1 MAPAKKKKPAA
12 KTQANEAT
20 TTVQRSVYEDDRAQ
34 RLAENAQ
41 TLRALNLDGGMIQQ
55 PAKEARKRSESMRR
69 GALAACLVRISTA
82 CMCRK
87 TPDPAPTTEPA
98 RRSGRRT
105 TALQPEESAELTA
118 TSGSAQTALKIY
130 KLEQY
135 LLNGTPFTTSV
146 PCAVTNQNAAIG
158 VFVCTRGNQIVV
170 DFGTHTYSFSK
181 SAAERGRVTD
191 PDEAAR
197 LHALW
202 LSNKVASA
210 EHGGNA
216 EPDSDDADADSGSNE
231 TNDSLGHSEIRPR
244 STANAAAAR
253 GGVTP
258 IRAVLPIAFRGG
270 TPVPINTKEG
280 LGSWVNAD
288 GVEKTIREWVLA
300 TMRGCGLERR
310 VPTGEVDRA
319 GHDVR
324 DAIVLTTDA
333 LVDELLVALR
343 PCVWAHGKYAPKEL
357 LEGKLFRNAL
367 RSIVSQARSSRL
379 SALRRTGAHARPC
392 ARPLAST

>member
-1 MAPAKKKKPAA
+1 MVLRQTNYGIKTNKSDRFEGGPQKRKSKRTTVSQSKPTMAPAKRRKPAA

-20 TTVQRSVYEDDRAQ
+20 TTVQRSAYEDDRAQ
-34 RLAENAQ
+34 RVAENAQ
-41 TLRALNLDGGMIQQ
+41 LLQTLGVEGSVIQK
-55 PAKEARKRSESMRR
+55 PAKEARKRSEPMRR
-69 GALAACLVRISTA
+69 GALSACLVRISTA

-87 TPDPAPTTEPA
+87 TPDETPDEPTITEPP

-105 TALQPEESAELTA
+105 TAPQLEESAELTA
-118 TSGSAQTALKIY
+118 TSGSAQAALKIY
-130 KLEQY
+130 KLEPY

-146 PCAVTNQNAAIG
+146 PCAVTNHYAAIG

-202 LSNKVASA
+202 LSNKVAGA
-210 EHGGNA
+210 EHGANA
-216 EPDSDDADADSGSNE
+216 EPDPDDADADSRSNE
-231 TNDSLGHSEIRPR
+231 TNDSLGDSAIRPR

-258 IRAVLPIAFRGG
+258 IRAVLPIAFRAG

-310 VPTGEVDRA
+310 VPTGEVD
-319 GHDVR
+319 G
-324 DAIVLTTDA
+324 
-333 LVDELLVALR
+333 
-343 PCVWAHGKYAPKEL
+343 
-357 LEGKLFRNAL
+357 
-367 RSIVSQARSSRL
+367 QAMTCGTRWS
-379 SALRRTGAHARPC
+379 
-392 ARPLAST
+392 

>member
-1 MAPAKKKKPAA
+1 M
-12 KTQANEAT
+12 
-20 TTVQRSVYEDDRAQ
+20 QRSAYEDDRAQ
-34 RLAENAQ
+34 RVAENAQ
-41 TLRALNLDGGMIQQ
+41 LLQRLEVERSVIQK
-55 PAKEARKRSESMRR
+55 PAKAARKRSEPMRR
-69 GALAACLVRISTA
+69 GALFACLVRISTA

-87 TPDPAPTTEPA
+87 TPDPSPTTEKP

-170 DFGTHTYSFSK
+170 DFGTHTYAFSK

-202 LSNKVASA
+202 LSNKVAGA

-216 EPDSDDADADSGSNE
+216 EPDSDDADADSRSNE
-231 TNDSLGHSEIRPR
+231 TNDSLGDSEIRPR

-258 IRAVLPIAFRGG
+258 IRAVLPIAFRAG

-288 GVEKTIREWVLA
+288 GVEKTIREWVVA

-324 DAIVLTTDA
+324 DAMVVTTEA

-343 PCVWAHGKYAPKEL
+343 PCVWANGRYAPKEL
-357 LEGKLFRNAL
+357 LEGKIFRNAL
-367 RSIVSQARSSRL
+367 KSVVSQARSSRL
-379 SALRRTGAHARPC
+379 SALRRTGAHARPF

>member
-1 MAPAKKKKPAA
+1 
-12 KTQANEAT
+12 
-20 TTVQRSVYEDDRAQ
+20 
-34 RLAENAQ
+34 
-41 TLRALNLDGGMIQQ
+41 
-55 PAKEARKRSESMRR
+55 
-69 GALAACLVRISTA
+69 
-82 CMCRK
+82 MCRK
-87 TPDPAPTTEPA
+87 TPDPSPTTEPP

-202 LSNKVASA
+202 LSNKVAGA
-210 EHGGNA
+210 EHGANA
-216 EPDSDDADADSGSNE
+216 EPDSDDAGADSRSNE
-231 TNDSLGHSEIRPR
+231 TNDSLGDSEIRPR
-244 STANAAAAR
+244 SRANAAAAH
-253 GGVTP
+253 GGVAP
-258 IRAVLPIAFRGG
+258 IRAVLPIAFRAG
-270 TPVPINTKEG
+270 TPVPSNTKEG

-288 GVEKTIREWVLA
+288 GVEKTIREWVSA

-310 VPTGEVDRA
+310 VPAGEVDRA

-324 DAIVLTTDA
+324 DAMVVTTEA
-333 LVDELLVALR
+333 LVNELLVALR
-343 PCVWAHGKYAPKEL
+343 PCVWAHGRYAPKEL
-357 LEGKLFRNAL
+357 LEGKIFRNAL
-367 RSIVSQARSSRL
+367 KSVVSQARSSKL
-379 SALRRTGAHARPC
+379 SALRRTGAHARPF

>member
-1 MAPAKKKKPAA
+1 MLRLGERHWPGHLLHVVRVMVSLLCTSVPIFFPALVPQRKCVVALKRSPSLNFHSKKRSPTMPPAGGRGRVTARKP
-12 KTQANEAT
+12 KSNEAT
-20 TTVQRSVYEDDRAQ
+20 TTVQHNEYEGVRAQ

-41 TLRALNLDGGMIQQ
+41 TLRALQLEGGMIQE

-87 TPDPAPTTEPA
+87 TPDPSPTTEPP

-202 LSNKVASA
+202 LSNKVDGA
-210 EHGGNA
+210 EQGANA
-216 EPDSDDADADSGSNE
+216 EPDPDDADADSRSNE
-231 TNDSLGHSEIRPR
+231 PNDSLGDSG
-244 STANAAAAR
+244 R
-253 GGVTP
+253 GAQQTQ
-258 IRAVLPIAFRGG
+258 
-270 TPVPINTKEG
+270 
-280 LGSWVNAD
+280 
-288 GVEKTIREWVLA
+288 
-300 TMRGCGLERR
+300 RR
-310 VPTGEVDRA
+310 RA
-319 GHDVR
+319 G
-324 DAIVLTTDA
+324 
-333 LVDELLVALR
+333 ESR
-343 PCVWAHGKYAPKEL
+343 PSGLCC
-357 LEGKLFRNAL
+357 R
-367 RSIVSQARSSRL
+367 
-379 SALRRTGAHARPC
+379 
-392 ARPLAST
+392 